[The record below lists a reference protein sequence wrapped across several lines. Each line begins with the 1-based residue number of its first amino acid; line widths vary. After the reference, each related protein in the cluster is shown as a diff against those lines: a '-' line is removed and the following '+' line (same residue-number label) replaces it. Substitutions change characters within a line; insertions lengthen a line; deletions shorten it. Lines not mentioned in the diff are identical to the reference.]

1 MSKLRWTEGSAQAML
16 LQSDVEVQK
25 TVWVDTEQLSDR
37 LYTVRYAAL
46 TTRIA
51 KANDPAVSPTSDVS
65 LLERT
70 L

>member
-1 MSKLRWTEGSAQAML
+1 MGRRQ
-16 LQSDVEVQK
+16 LQSDVDVQK
-25 TVWVDTEQLSDR
+25 TVQGDTEQLSGR
-37 LYTVRYAAL
+37 LDTVRYAAL

-51 KANDPAVSPTSDVS
+51 KTNNPAVFPPSDVS

>member
-1 MSKLRWTEGSAQAML
+1 ML